1 MDGDFQQRYQAAEQA
16 YGEGRYADADTLA
29 TTLLQQLEATPD
41 TPETRAAKLGWRA
54 IVGLLLGHITLYGQ
68 QQPDPAA
75 GFYQLVLDSDPQE
88 TLAELARQGLNR
100 CQAQQPGEAQ
110 RPDLLQDPFVNSGSA
125 AAPSAQQQQA
135 RPTAMPWLD
144 APSPAEPEPEP
155 SPTPTPSQEP
165 LQAQEHFQTQES
177 PAEAE
182 QDETEQEEA
191 EQEEAETS
199 DPEQVLSG
207 ALLRVRLDAM
217 QEADPEQRAD
227 DSASASLLQ
236 RLRRQLRRSDRR

>member
-41 TPETRAAKLGWRA
+41 SPETRAAKLGWRA

-110 RPDLLQDPFVNSGSA
+110 QPDLLEDPFVTAGSA

-144 APSPAEPEPEP
+144 APSPAEPEPVEPEPEP

-165 LQAQEHFQTQES
+165 LQAQEPFQTQES

-182 QDETEQEEA
+182 QEETEQK
-191 EQEEAETS
+191 EAETS

>member
-41 TPETRAAKLGWRA
+41 SPETRAAKLGWRA

-144 APSPAEPEPEP
+144 APSPGEPEPEP

-165 LQAQEHFQTQES
+165 LQAREPFQTQES
-177 PAEAE
+177 PA
-182 QDETEQEEA
+182 EA

>member
-125 AAPSAQQQQA
+125 AALSAQQQQA

-144 APSPAEPEPEP
+144 APMPVEPEPEP

-165 LQAQEHFQTQES
+165 LQAQEPFQTQVS

-182 QDETEQEEA
+182 QEET

>member
-41 TPETRAAKLGWRA
+41 SPETRAAKLGWRA

-165 LQAQEHFQTQES
+165 LQAQEHFQTQVS
-177 PAEAE
+177 PAEA
-182 QDETEQEEA
+182 EQEEA

>member
-41 TPETRAAKLGWRA
+41 TPENRAAKLGWRA

-125 AAPSAQQQQA
+125 AAPSAQQQHS
-135 RPTAMPWLD
+135 RSTAMPWLD
-144 APSPAEPEPEP
+144 APMPVEPEPEP

-165 LQAQEHFQTQES
+165 LQTQEPFQIQET
-177 PAEAE
+177 PAEA
-182 QDETEQEEA
+182 EQEEA

>member
-165 LQAQEHFQTQES
+165 LQAQEPFQTQES
-177 PAEAE
+177 PA
-182 QDETEQEEA
+182 EA

>member
-41 TPETRAAKLGWRA
+41 TPENRAAKLGWRA

-100 CQAQQPGEAQ
+100 CQAQLPGEAQ
-110 RPDLLQDPFVNSGSA
+110 QPDLLQDPFVNSGSA

-144 APSPAEPEPEP
+144 APMPVEPEPEP

-165 LQAQEHFQTQES
+165 LQAQEPFQTQES

-182 QDETEQEEA
+182 Q
-191 EQEEAETS
+191 
-199 DPEQVLSG
+199 VLSS

>member
-41 TPETRAAKLGWRA
+41 SPETRAAKLGWRA

-182 QDETEQEEA
+182 QEEAEQEEA

>member
-165 LQAQEHFQTQES
+165 LQAQEPFQIQET

-182 QDETEQEEA
+182 QKET

-207 ALLRVRLDAM
+207 ALLRVRLDSI
-217 QEADPEQRAD
+217 QEGDPQQRAD

-236 RLRRQLRRSDRR
+236 RLQRLLRSSDRR

>member
-16 YGEGRYADADTLA
+16 YGEGRYTDADTLA

-41 TPETRAAKLGWRA
+41 TPENRAAKLGWRA

-68 QQPDPAA
+68 QEPDPAA

-165 LQAQEHFQTQES
+165 LQAQEPLQTQES
-177 PAEAE
+177 PAE
-182 QDETEQEEA
+182 T

>member
-41 TPETRAAKLGWRA
+41 SPETRAAKLGWRA

-182 QDETEQEEA
+182 Q
-191 EQEEAETS
+191 EEAETS

>member
-16 YGEGRYADADTLA
+16 YGEGRYTDADTLA

-41 TPETRAAKLGWRA
+41 TPENRAAKLGWRA

-75 GFYQLVLDSDPQE
+75 GFYQVVLDSDPQE

-165 LQAQEHFQTQES
+165 LQAQES

-182 QDETEQEEA
+182 QEET

>member
-16 YGEGRYADADTLA
+16 YGEGRYTDADTLA

-41 TPETRAAKLGWRA
+41 TPENRAAKLGWRA

-144 APSPAEPEPEP
+144 ALMPVEPEPEP

-165 LQAQEHFQTQES
+165 LQAQEPFQTQES
-177 PAEAE
+177 PAE
-182 QDETEQEEA
+182 T

>member
-16 YGEGRYADADTLA
+16 YGEGRYTDADTLA

-41 TPETRAAKLGWRA
+41 SPETRAAKLGWRA

-144 APSPAEPEPEP
+144 APSPADQEPEP

-165 LQAQEHFQTQES
+165 LKAQEPFQIQET
-177 PAEAE
+177 PA
-182 QDETEQEEA
+182 ETEQEET
-191 EQEEAETS
+191 EQQEAETS

-207 ALLRVRLDAM
+207 ALLRVRLDSSI
-217 QEADPEQRAD
+217 QEGDPQQRAD

-236 RLRRQLRRSDRR
+236 RLQRLLRRSDRR

>member
-16 YGEGRYADADTLA
+16 YGEGRYTDADTLA

-41 TPETRAAKLGWRA
+41 SPETRAAKLGWRA

-110 RPDLLQDPFVNSGSA
+110 RPDLLQDPFVTAGSA

-144 APSPAEPEPEP
+144 APVPVEPEPEP

-165 LQAQEHFQTQES
+165 LQAQEHFQTQVS

-182 QDETEQEEA
+182 QEETK
-191 EQEEAETS
+191 QEEAETS

>member
-29 TTLLQQLEATPD
+29 TTLLQQLEATPYS
-41 TPETRAAKLGWRA
+41 PETRAAKLGWRA

-165 LQAQEHFQTQES
+165 LQAQEHFQTQVS

-182 QDETEQEEA
+182 QEET

>member
-144 APSPAEPEPEP
+144 APSPADQEPEPT
-155 SPTPTPSQEP
+155 PTPTPSQEP
-165 LQAQEHFQTQES
+165 PQAQEPFQIQET
-177 PAEAE
+177 PAEA
-182 QDETEQEEA
+182 EQEEA

-227 DSASASLLQ
+227 DNASASLLQ

>member
-16 YGEGRYADADTLA
+16 YGEGRYTDADTLA

-41 TPETRAAKLGWRA
+41 TPENRAAKLGWRA

-165 LQAQEHFQTQES
+165 LQAQES

-182 QDETEQEEA
+182 QEET

>member
-1 MDGDFQQRYQAAEQA
+1 
-16 YGEGRYADADTLA
+16 
-29 TTLLQQLEATPD
+29 
-41 TPETRAAKLGWRA
+41 
-54 IVGLLLGHITLYGQ
+54 
-68 QQPDPAA
+68 
-75 GFYQLVLDSDPQE
+75 
-88 TLAELARQGLNR
+88 
-100 CQAQQPGEAQ
+100 
-110 RPDLLQDPFVNSGSA
+110 
-125 AAPSAQQQQA
+125 
-135 RPTAMPWLD
+135 MPWLD

-165 LQAQEHFQTQES
+165 LQAQEHFQTQVS

-182 QDETEQEEA
+182 QEET

>member
-144 APSPAEPEPEP
+144 APMPVEPEPEP

-165 LQAQEHFQTQES
+165 PQAQEPFQTQES

-182 QDETEQEEA
+182 QEET